1 MYSVSVD
8 GNPLYVP
15 QMSEEYYLQSPIL
28 TQKVNLPDELKFTID
43 PTHPMYGNLV
53 RLRSRVKVYRDGVLI
68 SILRPLDNQM
78 NLRTQEQWVCEG
90 VIAWLKDAIIRPFE
104 FNGTPADLFAKF
116 INEYNAQVNSYQQI
130 ALGSVTVTDPNDTI
144 VRSSDSYLSAYDC
157 VQSRCVGSTLG
168 GYLYVTYPNGNP
180 TLNWLASAP
189 DTSTQIIEFGE
200 NLTAFT
206 RAVYGGNTYTA
217 CIPLGAKDE
226 DGKRLTIAS
235 VNDGKDYLINNALA
249 GSYGAIYA
257 PTSETTWDDVTIAAN
272 LKQKATEW
280 LTNVGSTVKEKINLG
295 ALDLHNAD
303 AEVES
308 FQFLDNILV
317 KSSPH
322 GLSASYVLTELR
334 IPLNIPSA
342 TQITLGGERISL
354 ISELSQAQATAA
366 DRIET
371 IISDYTTS
379 AEAAA
384 IATQQIESSTYIVQT
399 CENIVLTALES
410 YTTTGDLETML
421 TTIRSEITQLADSV
435 TFQFT
440 QTNQT
445 ISETQEGVS
454 QEFSEIY
461 SFIRLIASGI
471 VIGKSTSDVK
481 LKLSNDVLYF
491 FTGDETSVTTENA
504 IAYFSTNRLYV
515 NNSTIRNIT
524 LGTESQALD
533 IRIFGEGDNVCAFFG
548 GRLN

>member
-1 MYSVSVD
+1 
-8 GNPLYVP
+8 
-15 QMSEEYYLQSPIL
+15 MSEEYYLQSPIL

-43 PTHPMYGNLV
+43 PTHPMYGNII

-78 NLRTQEQWVCEG
+78 NLRTQESWVCEG

-104 FNGTPADLFAKF
+104 FTGTPADLFAKF

-157 VQSRCVGSTLG
+157 VQSRCVGSNLG

-257 PTSETTWDDVTIAAN
+257 PTNETTWDDVTVAAN

-280 LTNVGSTVKEKINLG
+280 LTNIGSSVKEKINLG
-295 ALDLHNAD
+295 AIDLHNAD

-322 GLSASYVLTELR
+322 GLSANYVLTELR

-379 AEAAA
+379 AEAAV

-445 ISETQEGVS
+445 ISETQDGVS

-533 IRIFGEGDNVCAFFG
+533 IRILGEGDNVCAFCG
-548 GRLN
+548 GRIN

>member
-43 PTHPMYGNLV
+43 PTHPMYGNII

-104 FNGTPADLFAKF
+104 FTGTPAELFAKF

-157 VQSRCVGSTLG
+157 VQSRCVGSNLG

-280 LTNVGSTVKEKINLG
+280 LTNIGSSVKEKINLG
-295 ALDLHNAD
+295 AIDLHNAD

-322 GLSASYVLTELR
+322 GLSASYVLTELK

-366 DRIET
+366 ERIET
-371 IISDYTTS
+371 IVSDYTTS

-533 IRIFGEGDNVCAFFG
+533 IRILGEGDNVCAFFG
-548 GRLN
+548 GRIN

>member
-43 PTHPMYGNLV
+43 PTHPMYGNII

-68 SILRPLDNQM
+68 SVLRPLDNQM
-78 NLRTQEQWVCEG
+78 NMRTQEQWVCEG

-104 FNGTPADLFAKF
+104 FTGAPADLLAKF

-157 VQSRCVGSTLG
+157 VQSRCVGSNLG

-257 PTSETTWDDVTIAAN
+257 PTSETTWDDVTIATN

-322 GLSASYVLTELR
+322 GLSASYVLTELK

-379 AEAAA
+379 AEAAV

-445 ISETQEGVS
+445 ISETQDGVS

-533 IRIFGEGDNVCAFFG
+533 IRILGEGDNVCAFFG

>member
-1 MYSVSVD
+1 
-8 GNPLYVP
+8 
-15 QMSEEYYLQSPIL
+15 
-28 TQKVNLPDELKFTID
+28 
-43 PTHPMYGNLV
+43 
-53 RLRSRVKVYRDGVLI
+53 
-68 SILRPLDNQM
+68 
-78 NLRTQEQWVCEG
+78 
-90 VIAWLKDAIIRPFE
+90 
-104 FNGTPADLFAKF
+104 
-116 INEYNAQVNSYQQI
+116 
-130 ALGSVTVTDPNDTI
+130 
-144 VRSSDSYLSAYDC
+144 
-157 VQSRCVGSTLG
+157 
-168 GYLYVTYPNGNP
+168 
-180 TLNWLASAP
+180 
-189 DTSTQIIEFGE
+189 
-200 NLTAFT
+200 
-206 RAVYGGNTYTA
+206 
-217 CIPLGAKDE
+217 
-226 DGKRLTIAS
+226 

-257 PTSETTWDDVTIAAN
+257 PTNETTWDDVTVAAN

-280 LTNVGSTVKEKINLG
+280 LTNIGSSVKEKINLG
-295 ALDLHNAD
+295 AIDLHNAD

-322 GLSASYVLTELR
+322 GLSANYVLTELR

-379 AEAAA
+379 AEAAV

-445 ISETQEGVS
+445 ISETQDGVS

-533 IRIFGEGDNVCAFFG
+533 IRILGEGDNVCAFFG
-548 GRLN
+548 GRIN

>member
-43 PTHPMYGNLV
+43 PTHPMYGNIV

-78 NLRTQEQWVCEG
+78 NLRTQESWVCEG

-104 FNGTPADLFAKF
+104 FTGTPAELFAKF

-130 ALGSVTVTDPNDTI
+130 ALGSVTVSDPNDTI

-157 VQSRCVGSTLG
+157 VQSRCVGSNLG

-280 LTNVGSTVKEKINLG
+280 LTNVGSSVKEKINLG
-295 ALDLHNAD
+295 AIDLHNAD

-322 GLSASYVLTELR
+322 GLSASYVLTELK

-379 AEAAA
+379 AEAAV

-533 IRIFGEGDNVCAFFG
+533 IRILGEGDNVCAFFG